1 MERYFESIERLN
13 YDNFHV
19 VYVNEDQTD
28 FKLHNVLEYLKQSKT
43 RINNRIKVI
52 NNLQHLGT
60 LANTYFWARRFCRE
74 EDIVLVLGKD

>member
-1 MERYFESIERLN
+1 M
-13 YDNFHV
+13 

-28 FKLHNVLEYLKQSKT
+28 FKLQDVVEYLRQSKT

-74 EDIVLVLGKD
+74 EDIVLVLAKN